1 MRLWISSIKSFM
13 NTLADL
19 PRIVVITGAS
29 HGIGAAC
36 AEQFL
41 ANGDIVYGLCR
52 STPSDDRIR
61 HIPTDL
67 KNDSSVKNAIDQI
80 SREFGRIDVLLLNAG
95 IGISGAVEFTDLK
108 DAQHQFDVCYFG
120 SLRVLV
126 PALSLLRES
135 KGMVLFTSSVASV
148 TPIPFQAHYS
158 ACKAAINALVSALRN
173 ELHPHQVRVA
183 AILPGDVKTD
193 FTGSRKKD
201 ERGSEIYP
209 ALMNSVAKME
219 HDEQHGMDPS
229 RIARKFLQVSRKR
242 NPKPYYSVGFAY
254 QAICVLVKV
263 LPSRLAAWIIRLL
276 YA

>member
-13 NTLADL
+13 STLADL
-19 PRIVVITGAS
+19 PRIVVITGVS

-41 ANGDIVYGLCR
+41 SNGDVVYGLCR
-52 STPSDDRIR
+52 STPSNDRIK

-67 KNDSSVKNAIDQI
+67 KNDSSVQSAIDQI
-80 SREFGRIDVLLLNAG
+80 RKESGRIDVLLLNAG

-209 ALMNSVAKME
+209 ALINSVAKME

-229 RIARKFLQVSRKR
+229 RIARKFLQVSRKH

>member
-1 MRLWISSIKSFM
+1 M

-41 ANGDIVYGLCR
+41 SNGDVVYGLCR
-52 STPSDDRIR
+52 STPSNDRIK

-67 KNDSSVKNAIDQI
+67 KNDSSVQSAIDQI
-80 SREFGRIDVLLLNAG
+80 RKESGRIDVLLLNAG
-95 IGISGAVEFTDLK
+95 IGISGAVEFTELK

-209 ALMNSVAKME
+209 ALINSVAKME

-229 RIARKFLQVSRKR
+229 RIAKKFLQVSRKR

>member
-41 ANGDIVYGLCR
+41 SNGDVVYGLCR
-52 STPSDDRIR
+52 STPSNDRIK

-67 KNDSSVKNAIDQI
+67 KNDSSVQSAIDQI
-80 SREFGRIDVLLLNAG
+80 RKESGRIDVLLLNAG
-95 IGISGAVEFTDLK
+95 IGISGAVEFTELK

-209 ALMNSVAKME
+209 ALINSVAKME

-229 RIARKFLQVSRKR
+229 RIAKKFLQVSRKR